1 MSLRSKRQRREKG
14 KTEGAR
20 CSGSPSRIWDGRLP
34 VPLQTPR
41 WTWKPGGGRRRWMQ
55 SALGN
60 NDLDVLIMPYDAKEG
75 DVLVTLQYR
84 RHTEGKHRPMAR
96 A

>member
-1 MSLRSKRQRREKG
+1 MDA
-14 KTEGAR
+14 T
-20 CSGSPSRIWDGRLP
+20 
-34 VPLQTPR
+34 
-41 WTWKPGGGRRRWMQ
+41 
-55 SALGN
+55 LGN

-84 RHTEGKHRPMAR
+84 RRRGKRIAHGR